1 MAIALD
7 HLFICC
13 EPGGPEAQALL
24 DIGLVEGSGNV
35 HAGQGTANRRFF
47 FQDGFLELLWV
58 HDPEQAQSPLT
69 APTRLWQR
77 WSTRKAGSCPFGVAF
92 RPAGSVVDTP
102 PFDTWTY
109 SPGYLPKEK
118 QILFA
123 QNTSLQ
129 EPELFYLAWPHPQLS
144 AAAQPKDHPNGLRRL
159 LSTSVGLPVN
169 TPLSAASMAVQA
181 AGVLQYHV
189 ASQYELKLTFTGRQ
203 AVVFDLSPTLPL
215 VLSAIP

>member
-1 MAIALD
+1 M
-7 HLFICC
+7 H
-13 EPGGPEAQALL
+13 P
-24 DIGLVEGSGNV
+24 
-35 HAGQGTANRRFF
+35 GQGTANRRFF

-58 HDPEQAQSPLT
+58 NDPEQAQSPLT

-77 WSTRKAGSCPFGVAF
+77 WSMRKAGSCPFGVAF

-102 PFDTWTY
+102 PFATWTY
-109 SPGYLPKEK
+109 SPSYLPKEK

-123 QNTSLQ
+123 ENTSLQ
-129 EPELFYLAWPHPQLS
+129 EPELFYLAWPHPQQS
-144 AAAQPKDHPNGLRRL
+144 AAAQPKDHPNGLLRL
-159 LSTSVGLPVN
+159 LSASVGLPVN
-169 TPLSAASMAVQA
+169 TPLSAASMEVQA

-189 ASQYELKLTFTGRQ
+189 ANQYELKLTFSGRQ